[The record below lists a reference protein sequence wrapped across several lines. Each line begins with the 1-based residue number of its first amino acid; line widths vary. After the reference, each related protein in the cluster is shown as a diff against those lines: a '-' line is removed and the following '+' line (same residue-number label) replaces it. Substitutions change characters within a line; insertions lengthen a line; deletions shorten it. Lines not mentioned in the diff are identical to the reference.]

1 MKGFFGLRPIATG
14 TFIAA
19 ALTGAAFGIAIFG
32 FGKLYYAS
40 VFIPFGMLACLAVA
54 WFSFLRDD
62 GLIRSLPEEG
72 KPQVD
77 PMPPGASRAA
87 DPAVAS
93 GLAGA
98 GKNGGVDLSLFAPSD
113 GPVIQRRPVDNP
125 REAGGGV
132 TGRAALVWAAVELGV
147 LATVL
152 YTAAGI
158 GASFYR

>member
-32 FGKLYYAS
+32 FGNLYYAS
-40 VFIPFGMLACLAVA
+40 VFIPFGMLACLAIA

-72 KPQVD
+72 NPQVD

-87 DPAVAS
+87 D
-93 GLAGA
+93 LAGA
-98 GKNGGVDLSLFAPSD
+98 SGFGSIGKDGGVDLSLFAPPD
-113 GPVIQRRPVDNP
+113 GPVVKRRPVDNP

-132 TGRAALVWAAVELGV
+132 TERAALVWAAVELGV

-158 GASFYR
+158 GASFYH